1 MENEINEYGVTRE
14 EMAKVANEWWNGLTT
29 DEKDLL
35 FQEQMMVEDEF
46 IKTL

>member
-1 MENEINEYGVTRE
+1 MEEEINEYGVTRD
-14 EMAKVANEWWNGLTT
+14 EMAKVANEWWNGLTK

>member
-1 MENEINEYGVTRE
+1 MKNEINEYGVTRE
-14 EMAKVANEWWNGLTT
+14 EMVGLANEWWNSLTK

-35 FQEQMMVEDEF
+35 FQEQMMVEDAF

>member
-1 MENEINEYGVTRE
+1 MEEEINEYGVTRE
-14 EMAKVANEWWNGLTT
+14 EMSTIANEWWNGLTK

>member
-1 MENEINEYGVTRE
+1 MEEEINEYGVTRE
-14 EMAKVANEWWNGLTT
+14 EMGEIANEWWDSLTK